1 MLLAPQITGNLA
13 VCSMQEVFPGY
24 DFIRNNIAH
33 IDGSVQDYGILFAS
47 ALEIL
52 QSYAESWI
60 SYYRV
65 LS

>member
-1 MLLAPQITGNLA
+1 
-13 VCSMQEVFPGY
+13 MQEVFPGY

-33 IDGSVQDYGILFAS
+33 IDGLVQDYGILFAS

-60 SYYRV
+60 SPHYLVDRCQSQQGDMQYCI
-65 LS
+65 